1 MQEVEDAVLEAA
13 TNMGGSDDTVK
24 VILKPTNSEENQ
36 ELLGDVTKIAQYT
49 GKGEEKK

>member
-1 MQEVEDAVLEAA
+1 
-13 TNMGGSDDTVK
+13 MGGSDDTVK
-24 VILKPTNSEENQ
+24 VILKPTNSEEKNQ